1 MSERHARGPLRN
13 LVEYTAARLGE
24 TVLLALPERAAARLG
39 RLFGRIAFAVDRRH
53 RRVAVGNIEAAL
65 GLPPARALEVARRSF
80 EHLGEV
86 AAEMVRSPRL
96 LRGPGFARRVEVR
109 GREVIERARASG
121 RGLVIATAHLG
132 NWEIAGHG
140 VALLGHPFHVVSR
153 ALDNPLIGRRVY
165 EMRQASGY
173 TLLDK
178 RGSSGDIAS
187 LLRKGHVVAV
197 ISDQRSGKNGI
208 LVPFLGRPALT
219 NLAPAMLALRT
230 RSPLA
235 TASIRRLPGGRHVIE
250 IEPPIEAAPSG
261 DLRSDLERLTT
272 LVNER
277 IGARIRAS
285 PEQYL
290 WAHDRWRPP
299 RPAPSVPASAAGT
312 AFA

>member
-13 LVEYTAARLGE
+13 LVEYAAARVGE
-24 TVLLALPERAAARLG
+24 TVFLALPERAAARLG

-53 RRVAVGNIEAAL
+53 RRVAIANVECAL
-65 GLPPARALEVARRSF
+65 GLARAQAFDIARRSF

-86 AAEMVRSPRL
+86 ASEMVRSPRL
-96 LRGPGFARRVEVR
+96 LRGPGFRRRVQLRGAEV
-109 GREVIERARASG
+109 VERALASG

-140 VALLGHPFHVVSR
+140 FALLGHPFHVVSR

-165 EMRQASGY
+165 EIRQASGY

-178 RGSSGDIAS
+178 RGSSGEIAS
-187 LLRKGHVVAV
+187 LLRHGHVVAV
-197 ISDQRSGKNGI
+197 ISDQRSSKNGV

-219 NLAPAMLALRT
+219 TLAPAMLSLRT

-235 TASIRRLPGGRHVIE
+235 TASIRRLPGGGHVIE
-250 IEPPIEAAPSG
+250 IEPPIEWTPTR
-261 DLRSDLERLTT
+261 DLRSDLERLTA

-277 IGARIRAS
+277 IGARIREC

-299 RPAPSVPASAAGT
+299 RSSAA
-312 AFA
+312 APAR